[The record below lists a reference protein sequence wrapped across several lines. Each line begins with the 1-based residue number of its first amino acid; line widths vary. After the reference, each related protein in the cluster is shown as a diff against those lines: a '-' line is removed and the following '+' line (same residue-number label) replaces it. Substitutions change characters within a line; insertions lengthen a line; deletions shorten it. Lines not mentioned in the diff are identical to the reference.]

1 MGRYQVTETETRRR
15 TFGGR
20 IVATLFYGFHVLMV
34 LMVLLTFKTEDPAGA
49 ILMVWFLGTVV
60 LGVMMLCSQGE
71 RVVVREEER
80 LDDEP

>member
-34 LMVLLTFKTEDPAGA
+34 LLTFKTEDPAGA
-49 ILMVWFLGTVV
+49 ILMVWLPGTVV